1 MNLYFPFL
9 NGNEKNT
16 LFIIGNGFDLYHGLL
31 SKYKHFCCWLNLNGY
46 EDFVNDMQTV
56 FCKLNGNIDRLWCN
70 FESALEKY
78 DLSDIYSHYYR
89 SPEDTLGNNKWD
101 IANNIVADKVQ
112 DVCDKIRPLMKEWAL
127 QIRIDQAEQKI
138 ELPKES
144 FYLTFNYTLL
154 LEKLYGIPTNH
165 ICHIHGCVNDNE
177 LITGHDLD
185 KGIEI
190 FGAKSDEE
198 EFAKQ
203 KIIKTINALKK
214 KQKQQYIKNE
224 PFFLSLPPLS
234 HVVVLGHSLSD
245 VDLYYFGK
253 ILSFPN
259 NETIWHFS
267 IHSDNDKM
275 YINRFKRLCKQSR
288 YTITEGDTVSL

>member
-9 NGNEKNT
+9 NGKEKNT

-70 FESALEKY
+70 FESALEGY

-101 IANNIVADKVQ
+101 IANNRVADKVQ

-138 ELPKES
+138 ELPKEG

-154 LEKLYGIPTNH
+154 LEKLYDIPANH

-185 KGIEI
+185 KGTEI
-190 FGAKSDEE
+190 FGARSDEE
-198 EFAKQ
+198 KIAKQ
-203 KIIKTINALKK
+203 RIIKTINALKK
-214 KQKQQYIKNE
+214 DKKQQYKQNE
-224 PFFLSLPPLS
+224 TFFLSLPLLS

-245 VDLYYFGK
+245 VDLYYFGQ
-253 ILSFPN
+253 ILTLQN
-259 NETIWHFS
+259 NEAIWHFS
-267 IHSDNDKM
+267 IHSENDKKQVD
-275 YINRFKRLCKQSR
+275 RFKRLCKHSR
-288 YTITEGDTVSL
+288 YAITEGDSISL